1 MKYNLAAIGTAIYAI
16 LFFINQQTEFA
27 GTAVAIHIN
36 KYICA
41 MQFNTVIF
49 DMDGLLIDSE
59 PIWNEAADEIFKQYG
74 ITISTEQYST
84 TTGMRIKEFVLYWF
98 RVNGIPAENAA
109 AAEEKIIQL
118 VIDKVKTKGK
128 AMQGLEHI
136 FNFFISR
143 KYKIGLA
150 SSSPMSLIDVVVGKL
165 GIGNYIHAVCS
176 AAHLPYGKPH
186 PQVYLDCAAALAS
199 HPHECICFED
209 SFNGLIAAKAAG
221 MKCVVIPAQH
231 DTGKPKF
238 GAADLKI
245 SSLQNFNDL
254 LLHTL

>member
-1 MKYNLAAIGTAIYAI
+1 MHY
-16 LFFINQQTEFA
+16 
-27 GTAVAIHIN
+27 
-36 KYICA
+36 
-41 MQFNTVIF
+41 NTVIF

-59 PIWNEAADEIFKQYG
+59 PLWNEAADEVFKKYG
-74 ITISTEQYST
+74 IHITAEQYAT

-98 RVNGIPAENAA
+98 RVNSIPAENAA
-109 AAEEKIIQL
+109 IAEESITQL
-118 VIDKVKTKGK
+118 VIAKVKSKGK
-128 AMQGLEHI
+128 AMQGLQHI

-143 KYKIGLA
+143 RYKIGLA
-150 SSSPMSLIDVVVGKL
+150 SSSPMSLIDVVVDKL
-165 GIGNYIHAVCS
+165 GIRNYLHAICS
-176 AAHLPYGKPH
+176 AAHLPHGKPH
-186 PQVYLDCAAALAS
+186 PQVYLDCATALNS
-199 HPHECICFED
+199 NPHECICFED

-231 DTGKPKF
+231 DNNKPKF